1 MQEIYY
7 RVNRIKSDKFEF
19 ADESAL
25 EDFIWNNIKRLFRL
39 TPIRRQHHV
48 SGNYCDILA
57 VSETGSIAIIELK
70 NSEDR
75 YVVQQITRYYNEL
88 LVQKPYSDKID
99 YQQPIDLIVISP
111 NFHKDNFTDK
121 QYSKLNLSF
130 IEFKLSGELE
140 LYFDAQ
146 DVDSGVS
153 CRAEVPFLISQ
164 GKENIIEVPSIP
176 RSFNTGL
183 SRCEYIDSYLLLAA
197 REKIIKFD
205 NRIKEIQLSSGDF
218 LYGKGKTKPCAQIRF
233 RKKKIVETSRDM
245 LDFGLWLPIALY
257 SFDVRS
263 RVTRVML
270 PGICLNQNYDNHD
283 YLSYRL
289 HQQGVGRT
297 RKVSNSWSGQEYLW
311 HFLKKEL
318 KEEVNFRNLEPYIDK
333 YCSLKQYS
341 NPTKGRLEYMEFF
354 LEIALD
360 TWKYKLDYPK

>member
-1 MQEIYY
+1 M
-7 RVNRIKSDKFEF
+7 
-19 ADESAL
+19 
-25 EDFIWNNIKRLFRL
+25 EDFIWNNLKRLFRL
-39 TPIRRQHHV
+39 TPIRRQHHA

-99 YQQPIDLIVISP
+99 YKQPIDLIVISP

-121 QYSKLNLSF
+121 RYSKLNLRF
-130 IEFKLSGELE
+130 IEFKLSGESTLS
-140 LYFDAQ
+140 FDAQ
-146 DVDSGVS
+146 DVDSGIS

-164 GKENIIEVPSIP
+164 DKENIIEVPSIP

-183 SRCEYIDSYLLLAA
+183 SRCEYIDPSLLLAA

-205 NRIKEIQLSSGDF
+205 NRIKEVQLSSGDF
-218 LYGKGKTKPCAQIRF
+218 LYGKGKTKPCAQIKF
-233 RKKKIVETSRDM
+233 RKEKIVETSRDM

-263 RVTRVML
+263 KVTRVIL
-270 PGICLNQNYDNHD
+270 PGICLNHNNND
-283 YLSYRL
+283 YLSYPLYQKGAR
-289 HQQGVGRT
+289 RT
-297 RKVSNSWSGQEYLW
+297 RKVSKSWSGRGYLW
-311 HFLKKEL
+311 NFLKKEL
-318 KEEVNFRNLEPYIDK
+318 KEEVSFRNLNPYIDK
-333 YCSLKQYS
+333 YCRLKGYS
-341 NPTKGRLEYMEFF
+341 NPTKGRLEYMDFF

-360 TWKYKLDYPK
+360 TWKYRLDFPK